1 MALPLSLL
9 SLGKGKA
16 SQMQSATFGSSLPA
30 PGSQLIPKALLG
42 SEEFRGFCK
51 PLSEG
56 NRAGRLH
63 VPSAACPCRVLQPA
77 ARKAGRWILSNSSPF
92 LMESLVILV
101 TEQRSECL
109 NKAWLCPG
117 PDATRSA
124 GTLCVMGN
132 LIPAQ
137 HQALVASPAE
147 PPSAGLGPSPQLPA
161 NLQGLQEQQ
170 GRGAASQSPPLLVL
184 IRV

>member
-1 MALPLSLL
+1 MAAPCQLLEVNSSQRLCWAQRNFVAFANPSQRGTGQGGSTCPALPV
-9 SLGKGKA
+9 
-16 SQMQSATFGSSLPA
+16 PA
-30 PGSQLIPKALLG
+30 
-42 SEEFRGFCK
+42 GFY
-51 PLSEG
+51 S
-56 NRAGRLH
+56 
-63 VPSAACPCRVLQPA
+63 LQPGKLADGSCQTA
-77 ARKAGRWILSNSSPF
+77 AL

-161 NLQGLQEQQ
+161 NLQGLQEQG